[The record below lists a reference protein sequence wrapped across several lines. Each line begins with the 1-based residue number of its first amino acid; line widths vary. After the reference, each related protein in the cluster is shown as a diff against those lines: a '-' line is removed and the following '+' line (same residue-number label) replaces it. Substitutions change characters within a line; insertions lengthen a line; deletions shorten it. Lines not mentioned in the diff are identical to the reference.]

1 MRYVVSGSF
10 LGLAPRL
17 DSSSTAT
24 GSGGGGAATEKVY
37 ENVREDP
44 QVDEEHFEELLD
56 NLDANDV
63 LDEYVLRVAVRVQ
76 AIS

>member
-1 MRYVVSGSF
+1 M
-10 LGLAPRL
+10 APRP